1 MNIRLITAIWC
12 TSCLIMRPRY
22 QQILSEH
29 SDWTF
34 EELDFDTEETVVSEL
49 HIGKVLPV
57 AIIEKDQKE
66 WKRIVGEKSLRELRQ
81 ILEVR

>member
-34 EELDFDTEETVVSEL
+34 EELDFDTEEIIVSDL
-49 HIGKVLPV
+49 RIGKILPV